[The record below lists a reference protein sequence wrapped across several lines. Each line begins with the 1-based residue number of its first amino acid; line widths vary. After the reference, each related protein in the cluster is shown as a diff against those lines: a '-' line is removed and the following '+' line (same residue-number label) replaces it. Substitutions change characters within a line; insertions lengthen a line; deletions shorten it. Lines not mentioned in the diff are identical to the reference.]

1 MIINHKYK
9 FIFIHV
15 AKCGGTSIK
24 RALYPYCDKW
34 DQFLGGHPS
43 VPDDNGEGMHKHSGA
58 MEIKSYATPQ
68 RWEEYFTFTF
78 VRNPLSRTLSLYN
91 WWQKIRGVFDP
102 EKKKLICELSFKEF
116 IFSDYTGPSQVELL
130 ISKAEKE
137 TFVSPKNRIELDL
150 IGKQE
155 DIDKDFAYFC
165 GLNKLPRLTLGV
177 HNKTGHVPITRRNP
191 RYFDKFYDDE
201 SRREVKR
208 RYAED
213 FDTFNYG

>member
-15 AKCGGTSIK
+15 PKCGGTSIK

-43 VPDDNGEGMHKHSGA
+43 VPDNDGEGMHKHSRA

-68 RWEEYFTFTF
+68 RWEEYFTFAF
-78 VRNPLSRTLSLYN
+78 VRNPLARTLSLYN
-91 WWQKIRGVFDP
+91 WWLRVDGEFEP
-102 EKKKLICELSFKEF
+102 EKKELIRKLSFKEF
-116 IFSDYTGPSQVELL
+116 VFSDYTGRPQVEFL
-130 ISKAEKE
+130 ISKPKKD
-137 TFVSPKNRIELDL
+137 TFVANKNRIELDL

-155 DIDKDFAYFC
+155 TLRKDFAYFC
-165 GLNKLPRLTLGV
+165 GLNKIPNLELGR
-177 HNKTGHVPITRRNP
+177 HNETSRKHDRRNP
-191 RYFDKFYDDE
+191 DFVRDAYDDE

-208 RYAED
+208 RFAED
-213 FDTFNYG
+213 FDAFDYG